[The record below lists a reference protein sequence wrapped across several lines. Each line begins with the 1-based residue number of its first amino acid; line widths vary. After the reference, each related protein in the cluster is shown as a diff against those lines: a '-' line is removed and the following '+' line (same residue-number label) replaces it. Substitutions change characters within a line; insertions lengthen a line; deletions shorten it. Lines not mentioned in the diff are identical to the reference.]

1 MVLFNEKPQICGLGM
16 FARDAAK
23 AGYRTWNGKVN
34 LLEANYVCQKYG
46 ELVPKWKLDKETRQ
60 ELKEMKKAFE
70 EKNKLSEDAFIKR

>member
-1 MVLFNEKPQICGLGM
+1 MALFNEKPQICGLGM